1 MKYNELKK
9 LMKDKNY
16 SQKKLADRL
25 KISKQILNLKMN
37 GKAQFLILEAVEII
51 NILKIENPKEIFF
64 EE

>member
-25 KISKQILNLKMN
+25 KISKQTLNLKMN
-37 GKAQFLILEAVEII
+37 GKAPFLILEAVEII